1 MPLPSEGPGVDWT
14 HPILATRLLCGGLV
28 AAHLLGGA
36 WLWLTTDADL
46 LAMLFLDRPR
56 ELRIAVGGQHQ
67 VLIERGAQWRWLSSV
82 FLHTG
87 AVHLAVNVTGL
98 WALGR
103 LLEPWIGG
111 ARWLGV
117 FVGGG
122 LCGSIASSMV
132 GVTQSDGAS
141 GGGFARMGA
150 LWVLAWRVRTQL
162 HPEDRRLFGPVLSGF
177 LLLNL
182 ALGLAIPF
190 VDAAAHA
197 GGLIFGV
204 LAGWLLAPPSRA

>member
-1 MPLPSEGPGVDWT
+1 MPSEGPGVDWT

-28 AAHLLGGA
+28 AAHLLGAA
-36 WLWLTTDADL
+36 WLWLTMDADL

-111 ARWLGV
+111 ARWLRLHSAPAEV
-117 FVGGG
+117 RRAPRD
-122 LCGSIASSMV
+122 CMH
-132 GVTQSDGAS
+132 SDRTVLRRRAC
-141 GGGFARMGA
+141 ARM
-150 LWVLAWRVRTQL
+150 RTC
-162 HPEDRRLFGPVLSGF
+162 H
-177 LLLNL
+177 
-182 ALGLAIPF
+182 
-190 VDAAAHA
+190 AAAC
-197 GGLIFGV
+197 V
-204 LAGWLLAPPSRA
+204 P